1 MESIFILAALAI
13 VLYLLLCP
21 IFALLSARKAHAK
34 IDELDQVI
42 RNLNEFV
49 NRLSSELKAAQ
60 FQQHKATTEV
70 VREPVAVPELAAINP
85 ALPQQPESESLRAG
99 ATIDSLA
106 STTHSLPEPQTQTL
120 TKVDGESEN
129 DSPSAVSPDSWM
141 DYVRAKQSRAHTEKS
156 APEWVNKLKSWLFG
170 GNLVAKVGLLILF
183 LGVSFLLKYAAARF
197 SMPIEY
203 RLVGIVLADI
213 ALLSWAWKIRK
224 KRPGISLPVQGSAV
238 AILMLVTFGA
248 YKIYGLFPGGVAFA
262 LLFVLT
268 AFTCLLAVL
277 QDALWLA
284 VFGIVGGFAAPILTT
299 TGGGSHIGLFS
310 YYAILNSGI
319 LAISLY
325 RSWRLLNLIGFAFTF
340 IIGTAWGVLRYT
352 PEHYGS
358 VQLFLILFFLFYVMI
373 TILYANRQAPN
384 LKHYVDATLVFG
396 TPLVAFGL
404 QYGLVKHVEFGLAY
418 SSLALGLFYSG
429 VAVLLW
435 RQRGTTLKLLT
446 ESFLALGVV
455 FGTLTIPFALDGR
468 WTSAAWA
475 LEGAGMVWVG
485 LRQRQTMAWVFGLL
499 VQFGAW
505 MSFVGSV
512 TGLDAT
518 SAMQS
523 NLWLGFLLLAATA
536 FMMAI
541 NFRKQT
547 NELENSH
554 PVNLAPFATGFL
566 GLAAV
571 WMLAGAWIEIALR
584 TDDSLEANLL
594 AMSGLLVAA
603 MLGVISWQM
612 QWKIA
617 RTFALGA
624 QILAGLVFLCLS
636 LGGFDS
642 TQEPVPSLFAGSFLG
657 ALLIGLG
664 AFVSSWFFFRL
675 GELEYATLSNRL
687 LMWSGFWCF
696 VFVVREWS
704 DWVQGQYRLAQGFE
718 AYRSDDL
725 YWSVYGLSVAGLAF
739 GFALLAKR
747 LSWNALRWFGLSA
760 WFALGLSSFVMLA
773 DMYINDGMPERETWW
788 AYFALWGV
796 SEWFMAF
803 WRKMDWSIDSL
814 WLKTLHSQR
823 IIVPWLMIWPVGRRL
838 IEYWLG
844 SDNLEEQAL
853 LSEAGWFTSGSWGR
867 YLPAWLM
874 MLAIFWVIRR
884 ARGEV
889 WPTIPI
895 ATWYQRT
902 LIPLG
907 TAWSIILVLWWNLTQ
922 NGLMEPL
929 PYLPV
934 LNPLDLTT
942 GFAVMLGIESYRY
955 LCEGYAESEQRPDW
969 LGKAPWIAALA
980 GYAWFNLMLLRTVAA
995 YLPIPYQI
1003 DPLYDSQFVQTM
1015 LSLVWSGTALV
1026 LMWVAAQR
1034 NLRKIWMLGA
1044 LLLGIVVAKLFLVDL
1059 SNVGGLERVISFVG
1073 VGLLMLAIGYLAPL
1087 PSESVE
1093 AVDERPSAPPKI

>member
-34 IDELDQVI
+34 IDELGQVI

-70 VREPVAVPELAAINP
+70 AREPVAMPELAAINP
-85 ALPQQPESESLRAG
+85 ASPQPESESLRAG

-120 TKVDGESEN
+120 TKADGESEK
-129 DSPSAVSPDSWM
+129 DSPSTVSPDPWM

-213 ALLSWAWKIRK
+213 ALLSWAWKIRE

-404 QYGLVKHVEFGLAY
+404 QYGLVKNIEFGLAY

-435 RQRGTTLKLLT
+435 RQLGTTLKLLT
-446 ESFLALGVV
+446 ESFLALSVV

-512 TGLDAT
+512 TGLDAS

-571 WMLAGAWIEIALR
+571 WMLAGAWTEIALR

-624 QILAGLVFLCLS
+624 QILAGLVFLWLVMV
-636 LGGFDS
+636 GFDS
-642 TQEPVPSLFAGSFLG
+642 TTQEPVRSLFAGPFLG

-675 GELEYATLSNRL
+675 GELEYSTLSNRL

-696 VFVVREWS
+696 VFVVSEWS
-704 DWVQGQYRLAQGFE
+704 DWVQGQYRLAQGFDP
-718 AYRSDDL
+718 YRSDDL
-725 YWSVYGLSVAGLAF
+725 YWSVYSLSVAGLAF
-739 GFALLAKR
+739 GFTLLAKR

-760 WFALGLSSFVMLA
+760 WCALGWSSFVMLA
-773 DMYINDGMPERETWW
+773 DLYVNEGMSERETWW

-796 SEWFMAF
+796 CEWLMAF

-844 SDNLEEQAL
+844 SETSGEQAL

-889 WPTIPI
+889 WPTFPI

-907 TAWSIILVLWWNLTQ
+907 TAWSIILVFWWNLTQ

-942 GFAVMLGIESYRY
+942 GFAVILGIESYRY
-955 LCEGYAESEQRPDW
+955 LCEGFDESEQRPDW
-969 LGKAPWIAALA
+969 LAKAPWIAALA

-1026 LMWVAAQR
+1026 LMRVAAQR

-1093 AVDERPSAPPKI
+1093 AVDERPSAPPKS